1 LPTTIVGMNGFD
13 FFIGSWNVVNR
24 RLTNLL
30 GGDEW
35 ETFPATTTC
44 QSIFNGGGNT
54 RRSSSRRLGS
64 RGFTLRLF
72 DVERKE
78 WSIYWSNSQTGLL
91 FPPVVGTF
99 TDGAAT
105 STVTTRMR
113 ANRSRPTSSGL
124 TSRPARPG
132 GTGVLR
138 RTVGRRGN
146 PTGYGVHPRM
156 TGQPAADG
164 QKQRPP

>member
-1 LPTTIVGMNGFD
+1 MNDFD

-54 RRSSSRRLGS
+54 EEIIFSTLGS

-78 WSIYWSNSQTGLL
+78 WSIYWSNSHTGLL

-99 TDGAAT
+99 VDERGDFYGDDTHDGKSIKAHFIWSDIT
-105 STVTTRMR
+105 
-113 ANRSRPTSSGL
+113 PTS
-124 TSRPARPG
+124 ARWE
-132 GTGVLR
+132 
-138 RTVGRRGN
+138 
-146 PTGYGVHPRM
+146 
-156 TGQPAADG
+156 QEFSADG
-164 QKQRPP
+164 GQTWESNWVMEFTRA